1 MLAND
6 LEKFQNASIRPRYS
20 SIAGLH
26 GLEGEAYHDHPH
38 APLSGVAP
46 LIHWSPIMTFTL
58 PALPYDLAALE
69 PHLTKENLELHH
81 GKHHNAYVV
90 NLNKFAVDKK
100 VDGSKSL
107 EDIIM
112 SSDGPVFNNAAQI
125 WIHTFYWNSMKP
137 KGGGEPT
144 GELAAAITRDFG
156 SFAKFKEEFT
166 AACVSQFGSGWGWLV
181 VENGKLKVTKTSNA
195 DLPMKYK
202 QTALIT
208 CDVWE
213 HAYYPTYKNLRPKY
227 VEVFLTSLVNW
238 DFASANFAKAK

>member
-1 MLAND
+1 MH
-6 LEKFQNASIRPRYS
+6 R
-20 SIAGLH
+20 
-26 GLEGEAYHDHPH
+26 
-38 APLSGVAP
+38 
-46 LIHWSPIMTFTL
+46 SPIMTFTL

-90 NLNKFAVDKK
+90 NLNKFADDKK

-195 DLPMKYK
+195 DLPMKHK